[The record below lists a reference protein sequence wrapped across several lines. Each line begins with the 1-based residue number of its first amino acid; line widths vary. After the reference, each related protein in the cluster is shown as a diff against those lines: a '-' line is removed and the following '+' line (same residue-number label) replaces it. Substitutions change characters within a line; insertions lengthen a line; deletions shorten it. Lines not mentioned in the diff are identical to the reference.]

1 MPKATDKNMN
11 ITQQKMDKG
20 NEKKSLFAVKILAI

>member
-11 ITQQKMDKG
+11 ITQQKMVKA
-20 NEKKSLFAVKILAI
+20 NEKKSQFAVKILAI